1 MIQVVNAGIFIPEL
15 GGGVSGLYREGVENA
30 AQERNRTVPKPQEKP
45 INKYMY
51 IHNNNHLFIYIYISL
66 SISYIYIYIFFY
78 NHILKDWQGVSDECH

>member
-51 IHNNNHLFIYIYISL
+51 IHNNNHLFIYIYIYHYQL
-66 SISYIYIYIFFY
+66 AIYIYIYIFFFFIIIY
-78 NHILKDWQGVSDECH
+78 